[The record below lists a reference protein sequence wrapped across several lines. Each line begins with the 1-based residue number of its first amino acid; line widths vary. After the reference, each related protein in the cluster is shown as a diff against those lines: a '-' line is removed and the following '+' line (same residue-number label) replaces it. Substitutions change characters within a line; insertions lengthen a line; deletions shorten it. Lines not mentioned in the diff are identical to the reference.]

1 MGTDK
6 AFVEVDGRPMVRHVA
21 DALEAAGCERVIAV
35 GGSQPGLT
43 ALGLTVVEDRWP
55 GEGPLGGIITALG
68 ASDEL
73 GAPLVLVVG
82 CDLPSVTSTTLVGL
96 VAALRAA
103 DPAVTADVVADV
115 VADVAV
121 ARTDRDEPLCAAWAA
136 VPALAELGPSF
147 DAGERAVHRAMARLR
162 VARVPVGRAELHNV
176 NRPDDLIGL

>member
-35 GGSQPGLT
+35 GGSQPRLT

-68 ASDEL
+68 ESDEL

-103 DPAVTADVVADV
+103 DPAVTADGVADV

-121 ARTDRDEPLCAAWAA
+121 ARTDRDEPLCAAWAV